1 MIIPCF
7 PFQLIDWTIIEKE
20 IHNGETSFAAWQVLK
35 VGDIRIRKMEY
46 EQGYKADHWCSKGH
60 IIFCLKGE
68 MTTELED
75 GRLMTLTEG
84 MTYIVGDNNEAHKTF
99 TKAGC
104 TLFVVD

>member
-1 MIIPCF
+1 
-7 PFQLIDWTIIEKE
+7 
-20 IHNGETSFAAWQVLK
+20 
-35 VGDIRIRKMEY
+35 MEY
-46 EQGYKADHWCSKGH
+46 EQGYKADHWYSKGH
-60 IIFCLKGE
+60 IIYCLQGE

-75 GRLMTLTEG
+75 GRLMKLIEG